1 MLELCFGDILIAS
14 ECKKREMQWTGID
27 LNPTFVNFAIR
38 HGFHAIGTNF
48 PQNSVGWYRRVFE
61 IPAVDKGRTVWIE
74 FGGVYRNALV
84 WLNGHCLGRMASG
97 YTSFYFDVTDRLNFG
112 GANTLVVRVDATKE
126 EGWFYEGAGIY
137 RHVWL
142 IKTQPVHVA
151 HWGTFVTS
159 KVTGKKAA
167 LGIETMVENSSSQPA
182 KAEFMRMTFPP
193 RWHFDFLRGL
203 DYFQSIRAPRDA
215 RMQEAITLLLSK
227 QNASGS
233 WNLNQPWAGR
243 VYFTMETPGHP
254 SRWNTL
260 RALRVLK
267 WWEGQ

>member
-1 MLELCFGDILIAS
+1 MGLPPGNPQALRGCEHFFTRDLETDGGINLVKSMRTSETCINGMLLALLSYFGCPDHRIHSVAKFLLHDQMPDGGWNCRRLRGATHASFNTTILVLEGLQEYCRAYPAERTTYHPIVHQAHEFLLEHHLYLS
-14 ECKKREMQWTGID
+14 HRTG
-27 LNPTFVNFAIR
+27 
-38 HGFHAIGTNF
+38 
-48 PQNSVGWYRRVFE
+48 
-61 IPAVDKGRTVWIE
+61 
-74 FGGVYRNALV
+74 
-84 WLNGHCLGRMASG
+84 
-97 YTSFYFDVTDRLNFG
+97 
-112 GANTLVVRVDATKE
+112 
-126 EGWFYEGAGIY
+126 
-137 RHVWL
+137 
-142 IKTQPVHVA
+142 
-151 HWGTFVTS
+151 
-159 KVTGKKAA
+159 
-167 LGIETMVENSSSQPA
+167 QPA